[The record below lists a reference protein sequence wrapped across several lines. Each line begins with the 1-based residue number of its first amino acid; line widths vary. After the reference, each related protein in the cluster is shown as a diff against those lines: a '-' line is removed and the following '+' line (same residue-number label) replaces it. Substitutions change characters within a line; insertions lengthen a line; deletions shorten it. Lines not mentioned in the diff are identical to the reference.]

1 VASLNPLTR
10 ELVFKL
16 VFYGPGLGGKTTTLQ
31 YIHATTKAEHRG
43 KMVSLATPT
52 DRTLY
57 FDFLPLRVPRV
68 RGMSVRLQLFTVP
81 GQVYYGATRKL
92 VLSGADGVVFVADS
106 QAGRMDANQE
116 SLEDLNAN
124 LSEHGKGLPAIPHT
138 FHWNKRDLS
147 DLVPLEELDRRFNVH
162 GAPTLG
168 TCATRGDGV
177 FEGLERITRL
187 VLRHYESEL
196 PKGEQPTFALGVGG
210 AEVSIAE
217 AIRGLAE
224 APLVTKIT
232 PFHGM
237 AAVHPEDAKPS
248 AESEARMTAAA
259 NASSPP
265 VQGKATAIPPQ
276 GAALPQAP
284 PPQPP
289 PAPPPPPVSS
299 AAVSSPAAVL
309 PPPAS
314 GASRLNGEGEVVVP
328 PDLAVPTIAPPPGTS
343 HFSMAELWPEGD
355 RESVRQTETL
365 IGARDAHGA
374 VLACDLLLT
383 RVLASAASLS
393 GAADAPRDPGLVS
406 LLLGLDGKR
415 YLVFRASVRAARQK
429 EEVSIREA
437 LDCFSFVLEARGA
450 RDALRR

>member
-31 YIHATTKAEHRG
+31 YIHATTKPEHRG
-43 KMVSLATPT
+43 KLVSLATPT

-92 VLSGADGVVFVADS
+92 VLSGSDGVVFVADS
-106 QAGRMDANQE
+106 QAGRMDANTE

-124 LSEHGKGLPAIPHT
+124 LVEHNRSLAQTPHT

-147 DLVPLEELDRRFNVH
+147 DLVPIEELDRRYNVH
-162 GAPTLG
+162 GAASLG

-196 PKGEQPTFALGVGG
+196 PKGEQPGIGLSVGG

-224 APLVTKIT
+224 APLVSKVT
-232 PFHGM
+232 PYAGM
-237 AAVHPEDAKPS
+237 QAVRGPGP
-248 AESEARMTAAA
+248 
-259 NASSPP
+259 SSPEAAP
-265 VQGKATAIPPQ
+265 RTSVAT
-276 GAALPQAP
+276 L
-284 PPQPP
+284 PPQPGPMP
-289 PAPPPPPVSS
+289 PAHNTVPVTNGSIGAPAPASARTRNGEAPPELA
-299 AAVSSPAAVL
+299 AAVVDAGQAH
-309 PPPAS
+309 
-314 GASRLNGEGEVVVP
+314 
-328 PDLAVPTIAPPPGTS
+328 AVPTIAPPPGTS
-343 HFSMAELWPEGD
+343 HFSLSELWPEAE
-355 RESVRQTETL
+355 REFVRQTETL
-365 IGARDAHGA
+365 LGARDAHGA
-374 VLACDLLLT
+374 VLACDVLLT
-383 RVLASAASLS
+383 RLLASTAGLAGSI
-393 GAADAPRDPGLVS
+393 DAPRDPGLVS
-406 LLLGLDGKR
+406 LLLGLDGRR
-415 YLVFRASVRAARQK
+415 YIAFRATVRAARQK
-429 EEVSIREA
+429 EEIGMREA
-437 LDCFSFVLEARGA
+437 LDCFAFLVEAREA
-450 RDALRR
+450 RDSLR

>member
-1 VASLNPLTR
+1 MDGRNPRGPRGYGPRPKAFSRVSCILRPVASLNPLTR

-31 YIHATTKAEHRG
+31 YIHATTKPEHRG

-106 QAGRMDANQE
+106 QAGRMDANTE

-124 LSEHGKGLPAIPHT
+124 LAEHNKSLDQTPHT

-147 DLVPLEELDRRFNVH
+147 DLVPLEELDRRYNVH
-162 GAPTLG
+162 GAASLG

-187 VLRHYESEL
+187 VLRQYESEL
-196 PKGEQPTFALGVGG
+196 PKGEQPGLGLSVGG

-224 APLVTKIT
+224 APLVSKIT

-237 AAVHPEDAKPS
+237 AAVRPEDAKPS
-248 AESEARMTAAA
+248 AESEAPPDGQRGSSRQLTA
-259 NASSPP
+259 SPP
-265 VQGKATAIPPQ
+265 PRGRDAGPREPRKRPPIPRRGGTPF
-276 GAALPQAP
+276 LPRRRTLHREP
-284 PPQPP
+284 PR
-289 PAPPPPPVSS
+289 
-299 AAVSSPAAVL
+299 SPRFPCAQR
-309 PPPAS
+309 PK
-314 GASRLNGEGEVVVP
+314 GASR
-328 PDLAVPTIAPPPGTS
+328 
-343 HFSMAELWPEGD
+343 SMADHFCRCRRSRRRRARRTSRWPRCGPSWSATACA
-355 RESVRQTETL
+355 RPRRSSARATRTARSSRAICCSLGFWRRPRCSPARATL
-365 IGARDAHGA
+365 RAILGSCRCSWGSTGSATSRSAR
-374 VLACDLLLT
+374 
-383 RVLASAASLS
+383 RFE
-393 GAADAPRDPGLVS
+393 R
-406 LLLGLDGKR
+406 
-415 YLVFRASVRAARQK
+415 
-429 EEVSIREA
+429 
-437 LDCFSFVLEARGA
+437 RG
-450 RDALRR
+450 